1 MDFRLFFK
9 NKFLRKTFGDF
20 VNTINNGD
28 YSTFKSTLV
37 KNSSWYVPASLFN
50 KEDKVIQKLFNS
62 IDGSSLKNGNSDS
75 FEYGTKNSKLES
87 QELYDWV
94 RYNYKHFT
102 GKDISNEELYNMKM
116 SEFMNKVE
124 DFLNNG
130 FELK

>member
-9 NKFLRKTFGDF
+9 NKFLRTTFGDF
-20 VNTINNGD
+20 VNTLDNGD
-28 YSTFKSTLV
+28 YSTFKRTLV

-50 KEDKVIQKLFNS
+50 KEDKIIQKLFNS
-62 IDGSSLKNGNSDS
+62 IDGSSLNNGNSDS
-75 FEYGTKNSKLES
+75 FEYGEKNSKIES

-94 RYNYKHFT
+94 RYNYKQFK
-102 GKDISNEELYNMKM
+102 GKDITDEELSNMKM
-116 SEFMNKVE
+116 SEFMEYVV